1 VAARLVPGWLRG
13 YQRDWLTRDVLA
25 GLCIGYDGGDAV
37 SSEYKPKFA
46 FTGGTIVK
54 VVFDVAEDAYVDVER
69 ELEAAIAHD

>member
-25 GLCIGYDGGDAV
+25 GLCIGYDGGDAA

-54 VVFDVAEDAYVDVER
+54 VVFDVVEDAYDVER
-69 ELEAAIAHD
+69 ELEAAIARD